1 MTPVACVA
9 VFEMETE
16 GRDCFSFFFGGGGGW
31 VGGAG
36 GLNEDLLGAF
46 WRDLVL
52 AHFFDRG
59 FINAQM

>member
-1 MTPVACVA
+1 MLLSLKWKQKEEIAFP
-9 VFEMETE
+9 
-16 GRDCFSFFFGGGGGW
+16 FFLGGGGPGG
-31 VGGAG
+31 GGAG
-36 GLNEDLLGAF
+36 GFNEDLLGAF

>member
-1 MTPVACVA
+1 MLLSLKWKQKDEIAFP
-9 VFEMETE
+9 
-16 GRDCFSFFFGGGGGW
+16 FFLGGGGR

-36 GLNEDLLGAF
+36 GFNEDLLGAF